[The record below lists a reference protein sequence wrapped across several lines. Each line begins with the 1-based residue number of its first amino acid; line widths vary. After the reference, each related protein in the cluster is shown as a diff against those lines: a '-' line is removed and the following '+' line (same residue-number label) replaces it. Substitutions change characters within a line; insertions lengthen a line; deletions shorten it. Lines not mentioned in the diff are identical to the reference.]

1 MPRNQE
7 SGRYGISIVSALG
20 SPRSVHDSLA
30 ARQSLSMNSSR
41 RSRCVL
47 LYSGGF
53 DSTLAAIL
61 LAQEKIELIALSVD
75 YSGRPRGERAAAH
88 NLVPLLPFVDTV
100 EVTVSDGPMV
110 HSGENAYEGWIP
122 FRNLLFWSIAAHKA
136 ILFDAHAIAAGH
148 TTSDGRVYTDASQ
161 HFFRQLRKMMRFSG
175 RIGIRAPLLVRLPL
189 HTVEDKALM
198 PIISEHYDLLRQ
210 SWSCWRNDITPCNC
224 CFACKER
231 SIHDSKIER
240 YMKSEG
246 QF

>member
-1 MPRNQE
+1 
-7 SGRYGISIVSALG
+7 
-20 SPRSVHDSLA
+20 
-30 ARQSLSMNSSR
+30 MNSSR

-61 LAQEKIELIALSVD
+61 LAQERIDLIALSVD
-75 YSGRPRGERAAAH
+75 YSGRPQGERAAAH
-88 NLVPLLPFVDTV
+88 KLVPLLPFVDTV
-100 EVTVSDGPMV
+100 DVTVSGGPMV
-110 HSGENAYEGWIP
+110 YRGGNAYEAWIP

-136 ILFDAHAIAAGH
+136 ILLDAHAIAAGH
-148 TTSDGRVYTDASQ
+148 SREDGSVYTDASK
-161 HFFRQLRKMMRFSG
+161 HFLRQLRKMMRFSG
-175 RIGIRAPLLVRLPL
+175 SIAIRAPLLVKLPL

-210 SWSCWRNDITPCNC
+210 SWSCWRDETAPCNC

-231 SIHDSKIER
+231 GAYDSKVER
-240 YMKSEG
+240 YMKSKG